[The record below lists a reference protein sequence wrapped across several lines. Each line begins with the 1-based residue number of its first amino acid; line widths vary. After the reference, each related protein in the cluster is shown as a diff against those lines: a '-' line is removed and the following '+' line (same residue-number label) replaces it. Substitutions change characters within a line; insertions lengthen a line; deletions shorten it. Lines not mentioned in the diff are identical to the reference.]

1 MRNRILNRVT
11 RKMAR
16 SLGRHGRNAL
26 LWTLAFSLAATGCNR
41 AHYRRQADIDAHKL
55 IGEKI
60 NSEHWNISNYSV
72 FVDPRSRM
80 FDPFAA
86 DTPPMPK
93 DDPYSHEF
101 MHEVNGKKGYPSWH
115 ASGSIDS
122 VENPTWREFLPLD
135 ARGVLRLDTPTVL
148 RLARLHSRPYQQE
161 VEELYLSA
169 LDVSFER
176 FRFESQF
183 FAGYSTDYA
192 VRANRGGN
200 VLTANT
206 FNSGRAISG
215 AETSAGGSR
224 GLSMRK
230 SFATGADLVVNFAN
244 NLVFNFSGGDTSIT
258 LLDFSLVQP
267 LLRAAGRDRILERL
281 TVSERSLLGNVRAM
295 QRYQQAF
302 YVDVMTGRSSA
313 NTGPTR
319 RGGVLGG
326 SGLDGFSGLGS
337 SGFGRLNVTTGG
349 GGAQG
354 AGAAQAGGFMGLLQQ
369 QLQIRNQELNIKL
382 LRDNLE
388 QLREQLAEERQKPLG
403 ATGASQNTKITQLAL
418 QVEQSQQALVVA
430 EAQLINALNNFEGQ
444 LDTFKINLGLPPD
457 VSIEIVDPM
466 LRDFYLIDDAIE
478 QERQAFRQLR
488 QQVGTTLLELRRYIR
503 DFLVEKNG
511 QTVDIHVLDWNPL
524 LAADLDNLFRQTV
537 DVLAVPKRLT
547 DVHLKGAEQDLAK
560 LRRNVP
566 ARKSQLE
573 KLEQAF
579 QQQRKGVDPGE
590 LLRLPLAKRDGDG
603 GTAKADAATEIFSPD
618 RVDGVVAELEQNF
631 ARLKQ
636 SIADTEE
643 NLRRFQ
649 GQTRELME
657 AGEGLSPLDRG
668 ELANRLLAD
677 VNQQFDSL
685 KRDILDLELLQ
696 ARIRSESLTLTPVEL
711 PWQSAVEI
719 SYRYRLD
726 LMNARASLV
735 DQWRLIEYNAD
746 NLEST
751 LDLVFS
757 GDITNDLN
765 ESRLQKSVNTGQIKA
780 GLRFDAPIVRLS
792 ERNTYRQTLL
802 EYQQA
807 KRNFYAGLD
816 DIARSL
822 RQTLRTMQTNR
833 LNFELQR
840 LAVSVAA
847 RQNNYNNEILQLT
860 QSGGATAARDTVS
873 ALSDLLN
880 AQNNFLSIWVNYEVL
895 RRSLDLDLGT
905 MLMDEEGMW
914 IDPGAIGPDHLERMQ
929 NAINY
934 DPIDAWESWSD
945 GVTGK
950 PEAMDADNPP
960 RPVVE
965 PDDQAG
971 DDRNGPRMSA
981 SPSRATP
988 PGADRRGAHLA
999 SPLAAA
1005 PAQPLAPA
1013 NLANQRGE
1021 SAAAWMGPR
1030 TAGSSNSTSLWGGI
1044 SDSFAGMFSSGP
1056 LTVEVPRP
1064 NLAPTRG
1071 MPSSA
1076 ATSSAMTPSTMTWSA
1091 MTWSAP
1097 SPAVA
1102 SRPGIAH
1109 TASAHAA
1116 RVTDARVTEANGATG
1131 SHAVR
1136 GNGPGETDPTR
1147 PPQTGSKAGAPRT
1160 TPSLGGS
1167 FESRLPSGSAP
1178 AVGGPRPNVPR
1189 TVPPSNRVAEEAV
1202 NEEAEGVRLAS
1213 HLEAAS
1219 PRAAT
1224 SAASAASAAVAART
1238 ALPSKLPT
1246 APTSAGSPAKSA
1258 SPPPSSASPSTLSV
1272 SAPKSS
1278 RRRAAGQGPVAGA
1291 IEDPNREK

>member
-1 MRNRILNRVT
+1 
-11 RKMAR
+11 
-16 SLGRHGRNAL
+16 
-26 LWTLAFSLAATGCNR
+26 
-41 AHYRRQADIDAHKL
+41 
-55 IGEKI
+55 
-60 NSEHWNISNYSV
+60 
-72 FVDPRSRM
+72 
-80 FDPFAA
+80 
-86 DTPPMPK
+86 
-93 DDPYSHEF
+93 
-101 MHEVNGKKGYPSWH
+101 
-115 ASGSIDS
+115 
-122 VENPTWREFLPLD
+122 
-135 ARGVLRLDTPTVL
+135 
-148 RLARLHSRPYQQE
+148 
-161 VEELYLSA
+161 
-169 LDVSFER
+169 
-176 FRFESQF
+176 
-183 FAGYSTDYA
+183 
-192 VRANRGGN
+192 
-200 VLTANT
+200 
-206 FNSGRAISG
+206 
-215 AETSAGGSR
+215 
-224 GLSMRK
+224 
-230 SFATGADLVVNFAN
+230 
-244 NLVFNFSGGDTSIT
+244 
-258 LLDFSLVQP
+258 
-267 LLRAAGRDRILERL
+267 
-281 TVSERSLLGNVRAM
+281 
-295 QRYQQAF
+295 
-302 YVDVMTGRSSA
+302 
-313 NTGPTR
+313 
-319 RGGVLGG
+319 
-326 SGLDGFSGLGS
+326 
-337 SGFGRLNVTTGG
+337 
-349 GGAQG
+349 
-354 AGAAQAGGFMGLLQQ
+354 
-369 QLQIRNQELNIKL
+369 
-382 LRDNLE
+382 
-388 QLREQLAEERQKPLG
+388 
-403 ATGASQNTKITQLAL
+403 
-418 QVEQSQQALVVA
+418 
-430 EAQLINALNNFEGQ
+430 
-444 LDTFKINLGLPPD
+444 
-457 VSIEIVDPM
+457 
-466 LRDFYLIDDAIE
+466 
-478 QERQAFRQLR
+478 
-488 QQVGTTLLELRRYIR
+488 
-503 DFLVEKNG
+503 
-511 QTVDIHVLDWNPL
+511 
-524 LAADLDNLFRQTV
+524 
-537 DVLAVPKRLT
+537 
-547 DVHLKGAEQDLAK
+547 
-560 LRRNVP
+560 
-566 ARKSQLE
+566 
-573 KLEQAF
+573 
-579 QQQRKGVDPGE
+579 
-590 LLRLPLAKRDGDG
+590 
-603 GTAKADAATEIFSPD
+603 
-618 RVDGVVAELEQNF
+618 
-631 ARLKQ
+631 
-636 SIADTEE
+636 
-643 NLRRFQ
+643 
-649 GQTRELME
+649 ME

-950 PEAMDADNPP
+950 PGAMDADNPP

-1044 SDSFAGMFSSGP
+1044 SDSFAGLFSSGP
-1056 LTVEVPRP
+1056 VTVEVPRP

-1071 MPSSA
+1071 MPLSA

-1147 PPQTGSKAGAPRT
+1147 PPQTISKAGAPRT

>member
-1 MRNRILNRVT
+1 VVSRRRL
-11 RKMAR
+11 KLR
-16 SLGRHGRNAL
+16 SLTAAGCRLGRVAL
-26 LWTLAFSLAATGCNR
+26 VLSLAFSLAATGCNR
-41 AHYRRQADIDAHKL
+41 AHYRRQADIDAHAL

-60 NSEHWNISNYSV
+60 SSEHWNISNYSV

-86 DTPPMPK
+86 DTPPMPQ

-122 VENPTWREFLPLD
+122 VENPMWREFLPLD
-135 ARGVLRLDTPTVL
+135 ERGVLRLDTPTVL

-161 VEELYLSA
+161 IEELYLSA

-176 FRFESQF
+176 FRFDSQF

-206 FNSGRAISG
+206 FNSGRPISG
-215 AETSAGGSR
+215 AETSAGGAR
-224 GLSMRK
+224 GLSMRR
-230 SFATGADLVVNFAN
+230 SFANGADLVVNFAN

-337 SGFGRLNVTTGG
+337 GGFGRLNIGATGG

-388 QLREQLAEERQKPLG
+388 QLREQLTEERQKPLG
-403 ATGASQNTKITQLAL
+403 ATGGSQNTKITQLAL

-430 EAQLINALNNFEGQ
+430 EAQLINGLNNFEGQ
-444 LDTFKINLGLPPD
+444 LDAFKINLGLPPD
-457 VSIEIVDPM
+457 VCVEIVDPM

-478 QERQAFRQLR
+478 QERQGFRQLR
-488 QQVGTTLLELRRYIR
+488 QEVGSTLLEVRRYVR

-524 LAADLDNLFRQTV
+524 LGAELDKLFQQTV
-537 DVLAVPKRLT
+537 DVLKVPERLAE
-547 DVHLKGAEQDLAK
+547 VHLAGAERDLAK
-560 LRRNVP
+560 LRRNIP
-566 ARKSQLE
+566 ARKEQLE
-573 KLEQAF
+573 RLEEAF
-579 QQQRKGVDPGE
+579 QQQRENADPCE
-590 LLRLPLAKRDGDG
+590 LLRLPLVKREGNG
-603 GTAKADAATEIFSPD
+603 GTAKADAATEIFSPA

-636 SIADTEE
+636 GIADSAE
-643 NLRRFQ
+643 NLRQFQ
-649 GQTRELME
+649 AQTRELIE
-657 AGEGLSPLDRG
+657 AGAELSPLERG
-668 ELANRLLAD
+668 QRADRLLAD

-726 LMNARASLV
+726 LMNARSSLV

-765 ESRLQKSVNTGQIKA
+765 ESRLRKSINTGQIKA

-816 DIARSL
+816 DISRSL
-822 RQTLRTMQTNR
+822 RATLRTMQTNR

-895 RRSLDLDLGT
+895 RRGLDLDLGT

-914 IDPGAIGPDHLERMQ
+914 IDPGEIGPDHLQRMQ
-929 NAINY
+929 NTINY
-934 DPIDAWESWSD
+934 DPVDSWETWTDQPAAAAEAD
-945 GVTGK
+945 GKQPNRV
-950 PEAMDADNPP
+950 MS
-960 RPVVE
+960 
-965 PDDQAG
+965 PDSTA
-971 DDRNGPRMSA
+971 
-981 SPSRATP
+981 P

-999 SPLAAA
+999 SPLASRPSVETAKANAA
-1005 PAQPLAPA
+1005 TERAVAA
-1013 NLANQRGE
+1013 SVTARGASRQADPVT
-1021 SAAAWMGPR
+1021 SAWDSFSG
-1030 TAGSSNSTSLWGGI
+1030 
-1044 SDSFAGMFSSGP
+1044 SFAGLFSTGP
-1056 LTVEVPRP
+1056 ITVEVPRP
-1064 NLAPTRG
+1064 NIATSGG
-1071 MPSSA
+1071 MPSA
-1076 ATSSAMTPSTMTWSA
+1076 ASQAGLRGATVSGGNGNDSSSRA
-1091 MTWSAP
+1091 
-1097 SPAVA
+1097 SPANDRSRTVA
-1102 SRPGIAH
+1102 PNSRGPASIA
-1109 TASAHAA
+1109 
-1116 RVTDARVTEANGATG
+1116 
-1131 SHAVR
+1131 
-1136 GNGPGETDPTR
+1136 
-1147 PPQTGSKAGAPRT
+1147 
-1160 TPSLGGS
+1160 
-1167 FESRLPSGSAP
+1167 
-1178 AVGGPRPNVPR
+1178 PRPNVPP
-1189 TVPPSNRVAEEAV
+1189 TATPSRRVAAAEAG
-1202 NEEAEGVRLAS
+1202 EDAEGVRLAS
-1213 HLEAAS
+1213 HLEPS
-1219 PRAAT
+1219 TPSLPPRVAPAT
-1224 SAASAASAAVAART
+1224 ASAATAATTAAAT
-1238 ALPSKLPT
+1238 AATAPAAAASGSPRIAPAVSPARSPAIVPRIAPQTAPPT
-1246 APTSAGSPAKSA
+1246 APPTAMKATSLPATGVKTAAAPRIATGPAPASTRSSA
-1258 SPPPSSASPSTLSV
+1258 AQPGLSAAPSLSRSVATGVPSSGGAALGPAST
-1272 SAPKSS
+1272 AATTPKSS
-1278 RRRAAGQGPVAGA
+1278 RRRAAGQEPVAGA
-1291 IEDPNREK
+1291 IDDPDRER

>member
-1 MRNRILNRVT
+1 MTNPLTNCLPNMGLKMRRLSRVACRQG
-11 RKMAR
+11 RKVLMLA
-16 SLGRHGRNAL
+16 
-26 LWTLAFSLAATGCNR
+26 LAFSLAATGCNR
-41 AHYRRQADIDAHKL
+41 AHYRRQADIDAHAM

-60 NSEHWNISNYSV
+60 SSEHWDISNYSV

-101 MHEVNGKKGYPSWH
+101 MHEVNGKKGYAGWH

-122 VENPTWREFLPLD
+122 VENPAWREFLPLD
-135 ARGVLRLDTPTVL
+135 ERGVLRLDTPTVL

-161 VEELYLSA
+161 IEELYLSA

-230 SFATGADLVVNFAN
+230 SFSTGADLVVNFAN

-337 SGFGRLNVTTGG
+337 GGFGRLNIGATGG

-457 VSIEIVDPM
+457 VCVEIVDPL

-488 QQVGTTLLELRRYIR
+488 QDVGSTLLEIRRYLR

-511 QTVDIHVLDWNPL
+511 QTVDIHVLDWNPI
-524 LAADLDNLFRQTV
+524 LATDLDNLFRQTV
-537 DVLAVPKRLT
+537 DVLKVPERLSE
-547 DVHLKGAEQDLAK
+547 VHLAGAERDLAK
-560 LRRNVP
+560 LRRNIP
-566 ARKSQLE
+566 ARKAQLE
-573 KLEQAF
+573 RLEQAF
-579 QQQRKGVDPGE
+579 QQQREGVDPCE
-590 LLRLPLAKRDGDG
+590 LLRLPLVKRDGKSG
-603 GTAKADAATEIFSPD
+603 AAKADAATEIFSPD
-618 RVDGVVAELEQNF
+618 RVDGIVAELEQNF

-636 SIADTEE
+636 GVADSAE

-649 GQTRELME
+649 EQTRELID
-657 AGEGLSPLDRG
+657 AGEGLSPLERG
-668 ELANRLLAD
+668 QLANGLLTD

-765 ESRLQKSVNTGQIKA
+765 ESRLQKSINTGQIKA

-816 DIARSL
+816 DISRSL
-822 RQTLRTMQTNR
+822 RATLRTMQTNR

-914 IDPGAIGPDHLERMQ
+914 VDPGAIGPDHIERMQ
-929 NAINY
+929 GLINY
-934 DPIDAWESWSD
+934 DPIDAWESWTES
-945 GVTGK
+945 GSGK
-950 PEAMDADNPP
+950 GGDSHRGGGANREGEASPTLGPP

-965 PDDQAG
+965 PDDEDTAG
-971 DDRNGPRMSA
+971 RSGSRNSMS
-981 SPSRATP
+981 SSGSTP
-988 PGADRRGAHLA
+988 PGADRRGAHLS
-999 SPLAAA
+999 SPLAAESSQTRNA
-1005 PAQPLAPA
+1005 AS
-1013 NLANQRGE
+1013 LANQRGD
-1021 SAAAWMGPR
+1021 AAAVV
-1030 TAGSSNSTSLWGGI
+1030 AGSGQVRSASTTSLWGGV
-1044 SDSFAGMFSSGP
+1044 SDSFAGLFSTGP
-1056 LTVEVPRP
+1056 IPVEVPRP
-1064 NLAPTRG
+1064 NVAPTRG
-1071 MPSSA
+1071 MPTSALAMSDHAASFPSKSFPSKSVPAKSVPAATPPSPSVLGSSA
-1076 ATSSAMTPSTMTWSA
+1076 LAK
-1091 MTWSAP
+1091 SAP
-1097 SPAVA
+1097 
-1102 SRPGIAH
+1102 
-1109 TASAHAA
+1109 TASNSASGAA
-1116 RVTDARVTEANGATG
+1116 SSRVSASTGTAAASGASG
-1131 SHAVR
+1131 AS
-1136 GNGPGETDPTR
+1136 G
-1147 PPQTGSKAGAPRT
+1147 AG
-1160 TPSLGGS
+1160 GK
-1167 FESRLPSGSAP
+1167 PSGGQGEVRSGTSKP
-1178 AVGGPRPNVPR
+1178 GGGGARPNVPR
-1189 TVPPSNRVAEEAV
+1189 TTTPSNRVAGVVPSED
-1202 NEEAEGVRLAS
+1202 AEGVRLAS
-1213 HLEAAS
+1213 HLEPS
-1219 PRAAT
+1219 AT
-1224 SAASAASAAVAART
+1224 PSDGRTPARSA
-1238 ALPSKLPT
+1238 PQ
-1246 APTSAGSPAKSA
+1246 
-1258 SPPPSSASPSTLSV
+1258 LSG
-1272 SAPKSS
+1272 PKSS
-1278 RRRAAGQGPVAGA
+1278 RRNAAGQGPIAGA
-1291 IEDPNREK
+1291 TEDPNRER